1 MDKILTNKLYT
12 IIKSM
17 FPKCIVTFVKSN
29 YYKAK
34 NKNLSMKL
42 NLESKE
48 ILKTELIPE
57 MHKLKTIVDFDISNW
72 TEKLNI
78 L

>member
-1 MDKILTNKLYT
+1 
-12 IIKSM
+12 
-17 FPKCIVTFVKSN
+17 
-29 YYKAK
+29 
-34 NKNLSMKL
+34 MKL